1 MKNGELENG
10 TNVYLDILKAMGLNA
25 EIIPNDLL
33 AQSYSAIENEE
44 ELLKNE
50 CCSEDSRCS
59 CGSLCGE
66 KENESI
72 KKCLYKVLS
81 IWEF

>member
-33 AQSYSAIENEE
+33 A
-44 ELLKNE
+44 
-50 CCSEDSRCS
+50 
-59 CGSLCGE
+59 
-66 KENESI
+66 
-72 KKCLYKVLS
+72 
-81 IWEF
+81 